1 MNKAYKVVWS
11 KVKNCYVVA
20 SELAKNHTKAPKSG
34 VLSRFL
40 VAGVSACVLSC
51 GWTSGVYAWW
61 PDLEAN
67 VVNTAGGQV
76 ATGFGHI
83 FTLPSNA
90 NGNYIVFGVRSNAN
104 STSNGVVAYYL
115 SPGQTT
121 PDQGDSGC
129 QTQWLGFSV
138 DTLGGS
144 GNAIESL
151 SANGSKITFTRKDG
165 TTGSITLQDN
175 DTKYLAGNGVNLNG
189 TTFSVKP
196 GTNVTVDGNGVNV
209 VGNGSVASGNTG
221 LMSGGTAYNELRTS
235 ADGDYVH
242 SSNTTGA
249 NLKALDSGLSDL
261 KNSLSD
267 GTQDFVAK
275 TFRTTDD
282 GTIGGDLKV
291 DGKTDLSTVETTGD
305 AKVGGTFNS
314 VGDATFD
321 SGVTV
326 KGEASFEKGVT
337 FEDDVAMNKDLM
349 VDGNVSA
356 KSDLSVDGKATFN
369 GDTLVYGDQTV
380 KGNINADSNVNVKK
394 DLTVDGKS
402 NLNGDT
408 AVGGNLAV
416 DGTSTLNGELYANE
430 NAYFKKD
437 AEVDGK
443 LTVKGD
449 SDLQGNL
456 DVAKD
461 LNVVGNGSIGGNL
474 DVTGDQHVFGNS
486 VIDKDSTVKGN
497 QSVEGNGDIAGT
509 LHVGDNTTL
518 DKDLMV
524 GGNAT
529 VTGNTDLQG
538 NASVGKDLDVA
549 GKSHLA
555 GDVTADS
562 NMDIGKDLHVAGSS
576 QLDGNTTVGTE
587 DANADLFVHG
597 NTTIDKDLSVGGDTN
612 LTGNLTVGDADHA
625 SDFTVFGNS
634 DVKGNSNVDGDQ
646 HIGGDLTV
654 DGNSR
659 FEGDTYTGGNQTVAG
674 NADIGKNLSV
684 GGTLDVG
691 DNATF
696 NKDVLVKGT
705 LEVEKAV
712 KLDDTLRVDKDAS
725 FGRDVDVERN
735 LYVHGTADFDKDV
748 TVGGFDGSQPVSGKE
763 ANVRVNGDVSAKSFT
778 VLNEDGTTTT
788 YIDKNGINAGGNRIL
803 HVADGTIAPGST
815 DAINGGQ
822 LWQTRKDLQ
831 KDIDTVGAQAAALAN
846 LHPLPADPDNKWS
859 FAAAYG
865 GYKGEKAGAFGMFYN
880 PDENVQ
886 LNVSTTVGS
895 SDNMYGAGLA
905 WRFGSGNTKKKARAS
920 EVQSLK
926 DAVRELQLQNLAF
939 KKKLEMMSLDRKKL
953 SRFPDVPKNHWAG
966 NAVSTLKG
974 NGYVQGYPDGE
985 FKGDR
990 QMTRYEYAEM
1000 LYNALTR
1007 GASVDKNHL
1016 REYSKELEQVKR
1028 DKAGT
1033 KSVVSKQIVPKR
1045 ASMAPAVRKPVVSQ
1059 KPAVVRQAPAVSSV
1073 PAVSAS
1079 SDASVKADMDMQAF
1093 GQAYNA
1099 SH

>member
-11 KVKNCYVVA
+11 KAKKCYVVA
-20 SELAKNHTKAPKSG
+20 SELAKNHTKAPRSG
-34 VLSRFL
+34 VVSRTL
-40 VAGVSACVLSC
+40 VAGVLACVMCSGIIFPSGAEAAYSYQRLDGGSMFNKQDIT
-51 GWTSGVYAWW
+51 GVAPEDGFLMISNGDADNTQVFIDGQRIIWQGSDWSGVAVPIGKGSTYVIHDNDGTFNNGMAYFC
-61 PDLEAN
+61 
-67 VVNTAGGQV
+67 
-76 ATGFGHI
+76 ATTVSTSSVQSAVTEI
-83 FTLPSNA
+83 LRNEDV
-90 NGNYIVFGVRSNAN
+90 GNYNA
-104 STSNGVVAYYL
+104 
-115 SPGQTT
+115 
-121 PDQGDSGC
+121 
-129 QTQWLGFSV
+129 
-138 DTLGGS
+138 GS
-144 GNAIESL
+144 GVAINNKTI
-151 SANGSKITFTRKDG
+151 SAK
-165 TTGSITLQDN
+165 
-175 DTKYLAGNGVNLNG
+175 A
-189 TTFSVKP
+189 
-196 GTNVTVDGNGVNV
+196 GTNVTVNDNGISVN
-209 VGNGSVASGNTG
+209 GTGSVASGNTG
-221 LMSGGTAYNELRTS
+221 LMSGGTAYNELRSGANGT
-235 ADGDYVH
+235 YVK
-242 SSNTTGA
+242 TTNSTGS
-249 NLKALDSGLSDL
+249 NLKALDTGLNDL
-261 KNSLSD
+261 KNSLTD
-267 GTQDFVAK
+267 GTQDIVAK
-275 TFRTTDD
+275 SITTTGG

-291 DGKTDLSTVETTGD
+291 DGKTDLSSLDTTGNV
-305 AKVGGTFNS
+305 KVGGTFES
-314 VGDATFD
+314 IGDATFD

-326 KGEASFEKGVT
+326 KGDATFEKGAT
-337 FEDDVAMNKDLM
+337 FEDNVTINKDLT
-349 VDGNVSA
+349 VDGNIHT
-356 KSDLSVDGKATFN
+356 KSDLSVDGNATFN
-369 GDTLVYGDQTV
+369 GDTLTYGNQTV
-380 KGNINADSNVNVKK
+380 KGDINADSNVNVKK

-408 AVGGNLAV
+408 AVGGNLVV

-449 SDLQGNL
+449 SDLQGNV
-456 DVAKD
+456 DVGKD
-461 LNVVGNGSIGGNL
+461 LNVTGNGSFGGNL

-486 VIDKDSTVKGN
+486 VIDKDSMVKGN
-497 QSVEGNGDIAGT
+497 QSVEGNGDIVGT

-529 VTGNTDLQG
+529 VAGDTDLQG

-562 NMDIGKDLHVAGSS
+562 NMDIGKDLHVAGTS

-587 DANADLFVHG
+587 DANADLLVHG

-612 LTGNLTVGDADHA
+612 LTGNLTVGDADHV
-625 SDFTVFGNS
+625 SDLTVFGNS

-646 HIGGDLTV
+646 HIGGDLMV

-659 FEGDTYTGGNQTVAG
+659 FEGDTFTGGNQTVAG

-763 ANVRVNGDVSAKSFT
+763 ANVRVNGDVSAKSFS

-788 YIDKNGINAGGNRIL
+788 YIDKNGINAGGHRIL

-815 DAINGGQ
+815 DAVNGGQ

-953 SRFPDVPKNHWAG
+953 SRFPDVPRDHWAG

-1000 LYNALTR
+1000 LYNALTH

-1016 REYSKELEQVKR
+1016 REYSKELEQVKQA
-1028 DKAGT
+1028 KAGVNRT
-1033 KSVVSKQIVPKR
+1033 
-1045 ASMAPAVRKPVVSQ
+1045 SMAPAVRKPAAAKRVPVVSS
-1059 KPAVVRQAPAVSSV
+1059 APSE
-1073 PAVSAS
+1073 
-1079 SDASVKADMDMQAF
+1079 ASVRADVDMQSL